1 MSRSQTALGQIAVDD
16 FFSFLFIE
24 LKKIQ
29 ALTSYLLKY
38 TLRSQ
43 RYNPYA
49 FIKYDQQDIL
59 IIVWSYYNLYL

>member
-1 MSRSQTALGQIAVDD
+1 MI